1 MWEASKTIE
10 ILQVEF
16 TIEMASNDFSF
27 SSQVTTGGLSEGG
40 S

>member
-16 TIEMASNDFSF
+16 TIEMSSNDFRF
-27 SSQVTTGGLSEGG
+27 SSQVTTGGL
-40 S
+40 